1 MGKNIQTFSCP
12 SLHHSI
18 FLAPDVFRHCCKRFF
33 VNDEIRGDIEMFSV
47 NSDNDIDVARI
58 LKAKRELYDAINHG
72 EETQCKG
79 CPFLIQGVWDPLKT
93 LKINHLSIESNSIC
107 NMKCTYCSDTYHG
120 GVKAK
125 YNLRKLLEQFLM
137 ADAFSEDIDIVWG
150 GGEPTLMDDFEENLQ
165 LFAHKLKPKSIKI
178 FTNAI
183 KYSSVIEKY
192 LRNGQLTI
200 TISTDA
206 GTKETFKKVRGV
218 EAFEKVFSNIKKY
231 HNAAGSGVI
240 IKYIL
245 TEDNCSLEEIDN
257 FLEQLNK
264 YELNKSH
271 FQLSADFKKPDLDK
285 EQAKSLIYLYKE
297 LVRQGANSCHFDDHL
312 RPRWSR
318 KISEI
323 YNSDSK
329 QENEFQ
335 LIIDYIAEF
344 QGKAFIVWGAGQLGY
359 MMIKDSPLLD
369 ISKAVFVVD
378 KDKKKH
384 GKRLCNIKIKP
395 PDFIK
400 QVDYPIVIASSR
412 FYNEI
417 SREISDMGISK
428 DRIMDN
434 LLF

>member
-1 MGKNIQTFSCP
+1 MGANIKTLSCL
-12 SLHHSI
+12 SLHHALY
-18 FLAPDVFRHCCKRFF
+18 LAPDMLRHCCKRFF
-33 VNDEIRGDIEMFSV
+33 VNGQMRGDVKVYSV
-47 NSDNDIDVARI
+47 HGDGDIDVTRI
-58 LKAKRELYDAINHG
+58 LTAKRELYDSINRG
-72 EETQCKG
+72 IETQCSG
-79 CPFLIQGVWDPLKT
+79 CPFLTLDMWGPLEE
-93 LKINHLSIESNSIC
+93 LKINLLSIESHTVC
-107 NMKCTYCSDTYHG
+107 NMKCTYCSETYYG
-120 GVKAK
+120 GLKAK
-125 YNLRKLLEQFLM
+125 YNLRKLLEHFLM

-150 GGEPTLMDDFEENLQ
+150 GGEPTLMGDFEGNLQ

-359 MMIKDSPLLD
+359 MMIKYSQLLE
-369 ISKAVFVVD
+369 ISKAVFIVD
-378 KDKKKH
+378 KDETKH
-384 GKRLCNIKIKP
+384 GKRLCNIEIKP